1 MSKFGK
7 KILGMMLVI
16 LSSIAIIL
24 VSVNLIMFE
33 NLKKNLGKQLLNVFQ
48 I

>member
-33 NLKKNLGKQLLNVFQ
+33 KFKKRT
-48 I
+48 